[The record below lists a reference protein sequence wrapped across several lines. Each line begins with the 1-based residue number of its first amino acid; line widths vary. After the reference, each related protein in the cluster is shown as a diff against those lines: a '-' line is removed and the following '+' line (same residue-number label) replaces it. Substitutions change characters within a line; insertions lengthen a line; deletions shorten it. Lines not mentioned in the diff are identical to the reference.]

1 MKEYQFTIQFT
12 FNGIGKNKDECL
24 DQGITDLDMYSVEHL
39 FNKGNLKIV
48 SSKRIMTSKL

>member
-48 SSKRIMTSKL
+48 DSKRVDNG